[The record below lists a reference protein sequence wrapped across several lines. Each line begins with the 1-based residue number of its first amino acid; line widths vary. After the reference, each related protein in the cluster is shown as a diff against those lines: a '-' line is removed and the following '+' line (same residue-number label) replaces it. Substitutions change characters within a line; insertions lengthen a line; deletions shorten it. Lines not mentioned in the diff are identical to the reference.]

1 MSFLLQPH
9 VSLTTRLGPSGLEEA
24 TANDAAVARAFS
36 DEENSRRASLDWK
49 GNTYGN
55 PALLFGCRGVP
66 KQIVRSRLMNMAIL
80 TSTNPSS
87 AILKRQEDKDAY
99 RLFVH
104 GQPAMDAFFLLWR
117 TAEEPRMVLVPPCTL
132 GIGMLRLLHVSRPSR
147 TAAQLTDIAHQMMP
161 LPPGVSTIP
170 KALEKRYTRA
180 LNESNS
186 GTAKRKYSRLV
197 GDDAKHAYLG
207 ESVYAAYSSTG
218 KKKAAAAGTA

>member
-9 VSLTTRLGPSGLEEA
+9 VSLTTRLGPDGLAEA

-36 DEENSRRASLDWK
+36 AEENSRRDKLDWK

-55 PALLFGCRGVP
+55 PALLFECRGVP
-66 KQIVRSRLMNMAIL
+66 KQIVRSRLMNKAIL
-80 TSTNPSS
+80 TTNPSS

-117 TAEEPRMVLVPPCTL
+117 TAEEPRMVLVPPSTL
-132 GIGMLRLLHVSRPSR
+132 GIGMLRLLHVSRPTR
-147 TAAQLTDIAHQMMP
+147 TAAQLADIAQQMMP
-161 LPPGVSTIP
+161 LPPGVSTSP
-170 KALEKRYTRA
+170 VALEKRYARA
-180 LNESNS
+180 LKESNS
-186 GTAKRKYSRLV
+186 GNAKVKYSRLV
-197 GDDAKHAYLG
+197 GDGAKHAYLG
-207 ESVYAAYSSTG
+207 TSVYSACSSSTG